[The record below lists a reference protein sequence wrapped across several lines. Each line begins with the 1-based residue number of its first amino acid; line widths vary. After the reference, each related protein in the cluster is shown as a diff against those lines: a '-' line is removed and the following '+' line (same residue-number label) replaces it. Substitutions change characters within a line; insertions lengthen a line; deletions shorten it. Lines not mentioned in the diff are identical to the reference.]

1 MSLFS
6 KTEIKPEMESFIAK
20 GEGVGIVK
28 VNDYGKA
35 SARLESHKI
44 ILESYDNEYPIIESI
59 SSISYLSY
67 DPGNFFQEPKLEI
80 GLGQKK
86 YILAGVDNND
96 DELEAFYKSVLNLK
110 NQEKKQLIDS
120 KTEPP
125 KIQNKTNNNYDEL
138 DEFEEEVESKQGIKD
153 TTNKIKGFLSKR
165 FVISEEKEEPATPI
179 NNPNNIN
186 EFIDKKTE
194 KTNDLESVL
203 DDEEFI
209 DEDDDEEILLIDE
222 EIEEKQPETIKTQKK
237 QEIEEIND
245 YDEFDEFD
253 EIDDFEELDDFE
265 DDELIL
271 EEDIEEEV
279 IEEKPS
285 EDTVN
290 NNEKQQKT
298 QQPSENKEITQ
309 PTSKN
314 IKDTIEQP
322 EEPQATPQKI
332 NNTKT
337 ELDQEITQLK
347 DDVNNNINNVN
358 QQTKQNVENT
368 VTSEEFDP
376 VYQIRRYYELKKD
389 GIITEEEFEQ
399 KKKQLLNL

>member
-86 YILAGVDNND
+86 YILAGVDTND

-138 DEFEEEVESKQGIKD
+138 DEFEEEIESKQGIKD

-165 FVISEEKEEPATPI
+165 FDKSEEKEEPVKPI
-179 NNPNNIN
+179 KDSNNLT
-186 EFIDKKTE
+186 EFTDKKTE
-194 KTNDLESVL
+194 KTNDLETIL
-203 DDEEFI
+203 DEEEFI

-222 EIEEKQPETIKTQKK
+222 EIEEKQPETTKTQKK

-245 YDEFDEFD
+245 YDEFD

-265 DDELIL
+265 DDELII

-285 EDTVN
+285 TEDVN
-290 NNEKQQKT
+290 NKSEQQKNT
-298 QQPSENKEITQ
+298 QQPPENKEITE
-309 PTSKN
+309 PTAN
-314 IKDTIEQP
+314 IKDTVEQP